1 MARVLQFCASIV
13 TIMKQI
19 SFLFALL
26 FSGAL
31 YSQGVSLKAGDPL
44 PPVTLRIINSPVK
57 TLNLLAEGGRKFYIL
72 NFWGTWC
79 APCIPEM
86 EHLAELQKL
95 NSGKLQI
102 LAVSEEPLMRLENYL
117 KKRPTPVWLASD
129 ITALLYRLFN
139 LSAVGFSALVDRDRK
154 VVAVVKTS
162 SIDQPMLDALY
173 RGDAIR
179 STAVLNEAPVVVQGD
194 LFGVDTTMLANFTV
208 RGYMVGQEQGGR
220 IYGGKG
226 VFGGR
231 RISYI
236 NTGITTLYKAAYG
249 ITSQKQVFYEVEE
262 KSVNNYEDKSTR
274 YCVDLL
280 VSPAGKDSLYSLFR
294 QRLNSVLPVK
304 ARIEYREMPVY
315 VMVDNGFKGS
325 PSTAAF
331 TYSFS
336 GKGFEGKGVTFKL
349 FADAYL
355 SNELD
360 LPVVDETGL
369 AGKVDITTNM
379 DMRTLENVIKSVE
392 ELGLKLKREI
402 RRLKVLVLY

>member
-1 MARVLQFCASIV
+1 
-13 TIMKQI
+13 
-19 SFLFALL
+19 
-26 FSGAL
+26 
-31 YSQGVSLKAGDPL
+31 L
-44 PPVTLRIINSPVK
+44 PAVTLSTINSPVK
-57 TLNLLAEGGRKFYIL
+57 TFNLLAGGDRKFYLL

-86 EHLAELQKL
+86 EHLAALQKS
-95 NSGKLQI
+95 NTDKLQI
-102 LAVSEEPLMRLENYL
+102 LAVSDEPLVRLENYL
-117 KKRPTPVWLASD
+117 KKRPTTVWLASD
-129 ITALLYRLFN
+129 TTALLYRLFN
-139 LSAVGFSALVDRDRK
+139 LPAVGFSALVDRDRK
-154 VVAVVKTS
+154 VVALVKTS
-162 SIDQPMLDALY
+162 AIDQPMLDALY
-173 RGDAIR
+173 RGGAIK
-179 STAVLNEAPVVVQGD
+179 STAVLNEAPMVVQGD

-208 RGYMVGQEQGGR
+208 RGYMTGQEQGGR

-226 VFGGR
+226 VFSGR

-236 NTGITTLYKAAYG
+236 NTGMTTLYKAAYG
-249 ITSQKQVFYEVEE
+249 ITSQKQVFYEVDE

-280 VSPAGKDSLYSLFR
+280 VPPAGKDSLYPLFQ

-304 ARIEYREMPVY
+304 ARIEYRDMPVY

-331 TYSFS
+331 TYGFS
-336 GKGFEGKGVTFKL
+336 GKGFEGKGVTVKL

-369 AGKVDITTNM
+369 AGKVDINTNM
-379 DMRTLENVIKSVE
+379 DMRTIENVIKSVE
-392 ELGLKLKREI
+392 GLGLKLKKEV
-402 RRLKVLVLY
+402 RRLKILVLY